1 MWYYINVKKKEEIKM
16 KESHEALKTMTED
29 EFVVNELKKQ
39 EEAFGPINPILAD
52 LLTETEE
59 EIREYYRSH
68 KH

>member
-1 MWYYINVKKKEEIKM
+1 M
-16 KESHEALKTMTED
+16 KTIYEALKTMTED
-29 EFVVNELKKQ
+29 EFVANELKKQ
-39 EEAFGPINPILAD
+39 KEAFGTINPILAD

>member
-1 MWYYINVKKKEEIKM
+1 MM
-16 KESHEALKTMTED
+16 KVPDANTMTED
-29 EFVVNELKKQ
+29 EYVTHVIKQ
-39 EEAFGPINPILAD
+39 QKEVFGTINPILAD